1 MRRGKNKRKIYKNTQ
16 KAFTKQLEYGII
28 FPKRMTKKRKQHIIW
43 KRRTSAVNKKVTVTI
58 ARQYGSGGRE
68 IGVKV
73 AEKLGVAFYDSQLI
87 EMATEAS
94 GISLEGAR
102 RADEMASRSLLYS
115 IAVSPGYNPML
126 HSPINDKLFIAQ
138 SDIIRNIHRKESS
151 VIIGRCSDYILAEEE
166 NVLKVFV
173 FADINDRINR
183 ISERQNISEQKAAEL
198 IAKTDKKRSNYYNF
212 YTGKKWGKLENYDLV
227 INSASL
233 GVVGAS
239 DMIAAAAK
247 LLSEKA

>member
-1 MRRGKNKRKIYKNTQ
+1 
-16 KAFTKQLEYGII
+16 
-28 FPKRMTKKRKQHIIW
+28 
-43 KRRTSAVNKKVTVTI
+43 
-58 ARQYGSGGRE
+58 
-68 IGVKV
+68 
-73 AEKLGVAFYDSQLI
+73 
-87 EMATEAS
+87 
-94 GISLEGAR
+94 
-102 RADEMASRSLLYS
+102 
-115 IAVSPGYNPML
+115 ML

-233 GVVGAS
+233 GIVGAS